1 MGSSS
6 WRSSDFDSYSKS
18 KGYTTTCSTTS
29 GYSKLSTD
37 GLYSATQMYTATLIN
52 PMLTPKNVMREC
64 RDSEEHPNTVPI
76 ILALDVTGS
85 MSDSLIEVASALNEI
100 ISKLYETITDV
111 EICVMGIGDLSYDR
125 GPIQIG
131 QFESDIRIA
140 EQLDKIWFERGGG
153 SNPFESYTAAWY
165 MGSRH
170 TDLDCWKRGK
180 KGIIITLGDEEINP
194 YLPHEALNTATGDDL
209 QASVE
214 TSDLY
219 NEASQK
225 YDLYHIFV
233 DHNNRTHRIADHATK
248 TFKDVIGEDHVVI
261 STVNELSSN
270 IIDIVK
276 RENDSDT
283 NRNTYTNANNEITW

>member
-6 WRSSDFDSYSKS
+6 WSSSDFDSYSKS
-18 KGYTTTCSTTS
+18 KGYTTTRSTTS

-52 PMLTPKNVMREC
+52 SMLNPKNVMREC

-85 MSDSLIEVASALNEI
+85 MSDSLMKIASELNEI
-100 ISKLYETITDV
+100 ISTLYETITDI
-111 EICVMGIGDLSYDR
+111 EICVMGIGDLAYDR

-153 SNPFESYTAAWY
+153 SNPYESYTAAWY
-165 MGSRH
+165 MGARH

-180 KGIIITLGDEEINP
+180 KGIIITLGDEEMNP

-209 QASVE
+209 QESVE
-214 TSDLY
+214 TDELY
-219 NEASQK
+219 KEASQK

-233 DHNNRTHRIADHATK
+233 DHNAHTRRIADRAIK
-248 TFKDVIGEDHVVI
+248 TFKNIIGEDHVVI
-261 STVNELSSN
+261 STVDELSSN

-283 NRNTYTNANNEITW
+283 NRKTYTNANNEITW